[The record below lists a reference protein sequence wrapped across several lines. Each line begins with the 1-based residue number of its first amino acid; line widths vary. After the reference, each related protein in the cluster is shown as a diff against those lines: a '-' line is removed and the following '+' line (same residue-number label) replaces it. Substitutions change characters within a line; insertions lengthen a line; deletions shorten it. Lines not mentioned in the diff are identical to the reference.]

1 MEPCVVL
8 AIDLKFHRSSRCQP
22 RRGEPRYE
30 YDATEDEADGG
41 RRLREEHEDRDR
53 RDEGGRLE
61 AQSASPHGPAGL
73 AANATII
80 GFRLDVARRLDCNA
94 GHAAPPRTWTN
105 VVLRKSDVAA
115 RHAGLGVDALHPAV

>member
-1 MEPCVVL
+1 M
-8 AIDLKFHRSSRCQP
+8 DLEFHRSSRCRP
-22 RRGEPRYE
+22 RRGEQRDE
-30 YDATEDEADGG
+30 YDATEGEADGG
-41 RRLREEHEDRDR
+41 RRFREEHEDRDR

-80 GFRLDVARRLDCNA
+80 ECRLDMARGVNCNA

-105 VVLRKSDVAA
+105 VVLRKSDVTA
-115 RHAGLGVDALHPAV
+115 RHAGLGVDALQSAV